1 MAMANVGHFLYS
13 IMNSIKI
20 TLLSLPRSSAH
31 IRRVFPLSECQAQKI
46 GVGVMKMKN
55 KRFLHQ
61 SHSASRREIGHMAH
75 EIKVRM
81 QEVQGKQVK
90 ILPQILY
97 LPTKEAG

>member
-1 MAMANVGHFLYS
+1 
-13 IMNSIKI
+13 
-20 TLLSLPRSSAH
+20 
-31 IRRVFPLSECQAQKI
+31 
-46 GVGVMKMKN
+46 
-55 KRFLHQ
+55 
-61 SHSASRREIGHMAH
+61 MAH